1 MRIMVIGASRGL
13 GRALVEGL
21 APSHELIGI
30 SRSRPADLTTDMQ
43 WIEADMS
50 NPLQAVEA
58 IEAQAPQHLDAIIY
72 NLGIWEARAFEDD
85 YSFLQDDDAQ
95 ILEMVS
101 VNIGATL
108 LLLKRLLPRLL
119 GGAKPQLIL
128 TGSTSALPQ
137 SGRPE
142 VTFGAS
148 KFALKGIA
156 ESLRE
161 GFRDQRLAVTC
172 LQLGYL
178 NTQDGLQTPV
188 EQAAQ
193 NGEGQLIPLH
203 DVVALVRTLLSLSDA
218 SYVRELVLPAIADER
233 F

>member
-30 SRSRPADLTTDMQ
+30 SRSRPVDLTADIQ

-50 NPLQAVEA
+50 DPLRAVDT

-119 GGAKPQLIL
+119 SGAKPQLIL

-142 VTFGAS
+142 VTLAPAS
-148 KFALKGIA
+148 SPSKALPRACVRAFAINVWPSPA
-156 ESLRE
+156 CSW
-161 GFRDQRLAVTC
+161 AIS
-172 LQLGYL
+172 
-178 NTQDGLQTPV
+178 TPRMGCKSRSNRRRKT
-188 EQAAQ
+188 AK
-193 NGEGQLIPLH
+193 
-203 DVVALVRTLLSLSDA
+203 A
-218 SYVRELVLPAIADER
+218 S
-233 F
+233 

>member
-1 MRIMVIGASRGL
+1 MRIMVIGASKGL

-21 APSHELIGI
+21 AEQHELIGV
-30 SRSRPADLTTDMQ
+30 SRSRPADLAQPVQ
-43 WIEADMS
+43 WIEADLS
-50 NPLQAVEA
+50 DPLGAVEA
-58 IEAQAPQHLDAIIY
+58 IERQAPARLDAILY
-72 NLGIWEARAFEDD
+72 NLGIWEERAFAEG
-85 YSFLQDDDAQ
+85 YSFLEDSDAR
-95 ILEMVS
+95 ILEMVD

-128 TGSTSALPQ
+128 TGSTSGLPQ

-156 ESLRE
+156 DSLRE

-178 NTQDGLQTPV
+178 NTQDGLHTPR
-188 EQAAQ
+188 EQAAL

-203 DVVALVRTLLSLSDA
+203 DVVALVRTLLTLSDA
-218 SYVRELVLPAIADER
+218 SYVRDLVLPAIADQR

>member
-13 GRALVEGL
+13 GRALVDGL
-21 APSHELIGI
+21 AQGHELIGI
-30 SRSRPADLTTDMQ
+30 SRNRPADLPTGIQ

-50 NPLQAVEA
+50 DPLQAVDD

-72 NLGIWEARAFEDD
+72 NLGIWETRAFEDD

-156 ESLRE
+156 ETLRE

-178 NTQDGLQTPV
+178 NTQDGLHTPV

>member
-1 MRIMVIGASRGL
+1 MTSANFTPTRRSLLAGAAG
-13 GRALVEGL
+13 
-21 APSHELIGI
+21 
-30 SRSRPADLTTDMQ
+30 
-43 WIEADMS
+43 
-50 NPLQAVEA
+50 
-58 IEAQAPQHLDAIIY
+58 
-72 NLGIWEARAFEDD
+72 
-85 YSFLQDDDAQ
+85 
-95 ILEMVS
+95 
-101 VNIGATL
+101 GATL

-156 ESLRE
+156 ETLRE

-178 NTQDGLQTPV
+178 NTQDDLQTPV

-203 DVVALVRTLLSLSDA
+203 DVVALVRSILSLSDA

>member
-21 APSHELIGI
+21 ADGNELIGI
-30 SRSRPADLTTDMQ
+30 SRSRPAGLDERIQ

-50 NPLQAVEA
+50 QPLCAVETIA
-58 IEAQAPQHLDAIIY
+58 EQAPERLDAILY
-72 NLGIWEARAFEDD
+72 NLGIWEERAFEDD
-85 YSFLQDDDAQ
+85 YSFLADSDAQ
-95 ILEMVS
+95 ILEMVN
-101 VNIGATL
+101 VNISATL
-108 LLLKRLLPRLL
+108 LLLKRLVPRLL

-156 ESLRE
+156 ETLRE
-161 GFRDQRLAVTC
+161 GFREQNLAVTS

-178 NTQDGLQTPV
+178 NTQDSLDTPLAI
-188 EQAAQ
+188 AAQ
-193 NGEGQLIPLH
+193 RGEGQLIPVH
-203 DVVALVRTLLSLSDA
+203 DVVSLVRTLLALSDA
-218 SYVRELVLPAIADER
+218 SYVRELVLPAIGDER

>member
-1 MRIMVIGASRGL
+1 MRIMVIGASKGL
-13 GRALVEGL
+13 GRALVDGLSEGN
-21 APSHELIGI
+21 ELIGV
-30 SRSRPADLTTDMQ
+30 SRSRPSDLDQ
-43 WIEADMS
+43 HVHWIEADMS
-50 NPLQAVEA
+50 EPLRAVEV
-58 IEAQAPQHLDAIIY
+58 IERQAPQRLDAVLY
-72 NLGIWEARAFEDD
+72 NLGIWETRAFEDG
-85 YSFLQDDDAQ
+85 YSFLEDSDAQ
-95 ILEMVS
+95 ILQMIN
-101 VNIGATL
+101 VNVAATL
-108 LLLKRLLPRLL
+108 LLLKRLLPRML
-119 GGAKPQLIL
+119 GAAKPQVLL
-128 TGSTSALPQ
+128 TGSTSGLPQ

-156 ESLRE
+156 DSLRE